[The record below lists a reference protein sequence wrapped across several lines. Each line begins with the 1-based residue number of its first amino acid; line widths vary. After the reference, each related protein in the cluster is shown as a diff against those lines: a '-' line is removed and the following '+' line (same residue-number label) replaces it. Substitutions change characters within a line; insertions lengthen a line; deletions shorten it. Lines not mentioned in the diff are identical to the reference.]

1 MTDLVRN
8 VNKYHQTSPNVSTP
22 LTQIALIGTVKLHGT
37 HGDILIN
44 EDNSITLQSRNTTNL
59 TPEKVN
65 WAFAAF
71 AAFAP
76 SRIPSILALKDKYYS
91 TFRSLN
97 PATPIDPSRPL
108 IFAGEWIGPG
118 IQKGVAISSLP
129 TKVFVICCVS
139 INGDWLPNDGPYA
152 DLHAEEDGIYNIS
165 RAGFYHHSLSLT
177 DTASSAQTLQ
187 DLANSIENSCPFAK
201 TFNIDGG
208 GEGLVTAKVSKGG
221 PNREVKEKAA
231 PLAEKVTSENRLE
244 QGWDFLR
251 ETYVER
257 GVKSLGKFMQWVIGN
272 VEKEERREIEGEG
285 VEWKAVKKEV
295 EGRARKWYL
304 RKVEGEKGGNEVKT
318 MVDMNGETKARQETS
333 SRERTK

>member
-1 MTDLVRN
+1 M
-8 VNKYHQTSPNVSTP
+8 
-22 LTQIALIGTVKLHGT
+22 
-37 HGDILIN
+37 
-44 EDNSITLQSRNTTNL
+44 
-59 TPEKVN
+59 
-65 WAFAAF
+65 
-71 AAFAP
+71 
-76 SRIPSILALKDKYYS
+76 
-91 TFRSLN
+91 
-97 PATPIDPSRPL
+97 
-108 IFAGEWIGPG
+108 
-118 IQKGVAISSLP
+118 
-129 TKVFVICCVS
+129 
-139 INGDWLPNDGPYA
+139 
-152 DLHAEEDGIYNIS
+152 
-165 RAGFYHHSLSLT
+165 
-177 DTASSAQTLQ
+177 
-187 DLANSIENSCPFAK
+187 
-201 TFNIDGG
+201 
-208 GEGLVTAKVSKGG
+208 
-221 PNREVKEKAA
+221 KEKAA